1 MKLSNVTAISLLVVL
16 LCLYDTATCSETKA
30 FPQIISNA
38 LEKYQKEGAD
48 HLIPNLLIGSPIEGD
63 KQALSQANLIRQI
76 EAFYGK
82 YQKAELFKIVTITQS
97 TTLIYFVMKYEKGPL
112 YGSATVFNHNGKE
125 VITTFNFH
133 TDINNIFPS
142 EITFK

>member
-1 MKLSNVTAISLLVVL
+1 MKHATLKASCLLVVL
-16 LCLYDTATCSETKA
+16 LCLCKTGICSESKA
-30 FPQIISNA
+30 FPVIISNA

-48 HLIPNLLIGSPIEGD
+48 HLIPNLLLGSPIEGD

-76 EAFYGK
+76 ETFYGK

-97 TTLIYFVMKYEKGPL
+97 TTLVYFVMKYEKGPL

-125 VITTFNFH
+125 VIPTFNFH
-133 TDINNIFPS
+133 TDIQNIFPS
-142 EITFK
+142 EIIFK

>member
-1 MKLSNVTAISLLVVL
+1 MKLNRLIASSLFLFL
-16 LCLYDTATCSETKA
+16 LCLCNTGMCSETKA
-30 FPQIISNA
+30 IPKIISNA

-63 KQALSQANLIRQI
+63 KSALSQANLIRQI

-82 YQKAELFKIVTITQS
+82 YLKTDLFNTVSITPG
-97 TTLIYFVMKYEKGPL
+97 TTLVYFVMKYEKGPL
-112 YGSATVFNHNGKE
+112 YGSATVFNSDGKD

-133 TDINNIFPS
+133 TEIQQIIPS
-142 EITFK
+142 ELIYK